1 MAEWRKIKAE
11 YIRGETSYRKLADK
25 YKVSFSTLRKRA
37 ASEKW
42 RELRDKTGAK
52 TDTKITEVES
62 DRKVD
67 RMKRILDANDKLLD
81 IVDKAL
87 QDMIDGVEEVSLS
100 NLRQLAG
107 TIKSIKDTQTA
118 GSEETADRQ
127 VEIVFVPL
135 EGETEDLAE

>member
-67 RMKRILDANDKLLD
+67 RMKRILDANDK
-81 IVDKAL
+81 AL

>member
-25 YKVSFSTLRKRA
+25 YKVSFHTLRKRA
-37 ASEKW
+37 ATEKW

-52 TDTKITEVES
+52 TDTKIIEAES
-62 DRKVD
+62 DRKAD
-67 RMKRILDANDKLLD
+67 RLGRILDASDKLLD
-81 IVDKAL
+81 IVDRAL
-87 QDMIDGVEEVSLS
+87 QDMVDGVEEVNLTS
-100 NLRQLAG
+100 LRQLAG
-107 TIKSIKDTQTA
+107 TIKSIRDTQTVDA
-118 GSEETADRQ
+118 GDGADRQ